1 MKRWEIKENNIRL
14 VWEVTDTN
22 EIKLLHF
29 SVLEFEEENLESES
43 GVQSFYPVEIL
54 VSGQDRVGERHGSK
68 YMQTAPGYR
77 MKYVDFKDYRN
88 EKGRKLAI
96 ITEDKI
102 TGLEVVSHMQ
112 FYDGIAVV
120 RSWTEIINKGNEAQ
134 AWNMCPPL
142 HLMGLTKRV

>member
-1 MKRWEIKENNIRL
+1 M
-14 VWEVTDTN
+14 
-22 EIKLLHF
+22 
-29 SVLEFEEENLESES
+29 EFEEENLESES

-112 FYDGIAVV
+112 FYDALL
-120 RSWTEIINKGNEAQ
+120 S
-134 AWNMCPPL
+134 
-142 HLMGLTKRV
+142 